1 MNFKVTFV
9 IAVLL
14 ACVLTT
20 SGLARR
26 RRALVRRPAVRGP
39 PVSTPDARRRAAGSI
54 GGGLASTG
62 GEIIAGQALESST
75 GGGSWSPWTKWNQQR
90 KMENAMND
98 EMDAELLL
106 NLLNEE

>member
-26 RRALVRRPAVRGP
+26 RRRIGAK
-39 PVSTPDARRRAAGSI
+39 I
-54 GGGLASTG
+54 GGGIAKTAAELAA
-62 GEIIAGQALESST
+62 EQALEATT

-106 NLLNEE
+106 NLLKEE

>member
-26 RRALVRRPAVRGP
+26 RRIA
-39 PVSTPDARRRAAGSI
+39 ARIGS
-54 GGGLASTG
+54 GVAQTG
-62 GEIIAGQALESST
+62 GELIAGQALESST

-106 NLLNEE
+106 NLLKEE

>member
-1 MNFKVTFV
+1 MNIKVTFV

-26 RRALVRRPAVRGP
+26 RRI
-39 PVSTPDARRRAAGSI
+39 AAKI
-54 GGGLASTG
+54 GGGIGKTAAELAA
-62 GEIIAGQALESST
+62 EQALQATT

-106 NLLNEE
+106 NLLKEE

>member
-1 MNFKVTFV
+1 VTFV

-20 SGLARR
+20 SGVARR
-26 RRALVRRPAVRGP
+26 RRAVARRRAPAE
-39 PVSTPDARRRAAGSI
+39 ARRRAASSI
-54 GGGLASTG
+54 GGGIASTG
-62 GEIIAGQALESST
+62 GELIAGQALESST

-98 EMDAELLL
+98 EMDAELLSL
-106 NLLNEE
+106 MLNEE

>member
-20 SGLARR
+20 SGYPNPTRFFPEPL
-26 RRALVRRPAVRGP
+26 
-39 PVSTPDARRRAAGSI
+39 PVDGFGTLPS
-54 GGGLASTG
+54 GGN
-62 GEIIAGQALESST
+62 
-75 GGGSWSPWTKWNQQR
+75 WSPWTKWNQQR

-106 NLLNEE
+106 SLFNEE

>member
-26 RRALVRRPAVRGP
+26 RRRI
-39 PVSTPDARRRAAGSI
+39 AGKI
-54 GGGLASTG
+54 GGGVAKTAAELAA
-62 GEIIAGQALESST
+62 EQALESST

-106 NLLNEE
+106 NLLKEE

>member
-1 MNFKVTFV
+1 MNIKVTFV

-14 ACVLTT
+14 ACILTT

-26 RRALVRRPAVRGP
+26 RR
-39 PVSTPDARRRAAGSI
+39 RAAAKI
-54 GGGLASTG
+54 GGGIGKTAAELAA
-62 GEIIAGQALESST
+62 EQALESST

-106 NLLNEE
+106 NLLKEE

>member
-26 RRALVRRPAVRGP
+26 RRRRL
-39 PVSTPDARRRAAGSI
+39 AAKI
-54 GGGLASTG
+54 GGGVASTG
-62 GEIIAGQALESST
+62 GELIAGQALESST

-98 EMDAELLL
+98 EMDPKLLL
-106 NLLNEE
+106 NLLKEE